1 MKKLISIIVIIAFIL
16 MLLSVTCNAADIINE
31 VKAETSVTGTLIEI
45 KDQELKT
52 LDEYKAAYDSDTYGF
67 TAYLLNKVRI
77 FSIPLFFIILVL
89 AGTYQYAMGIRKL
102 DVRDKGYGMIIGS
115 VTLLVICQILPLIFT
130 IVVKGWR
137 G

>member
-31 VKAETSVTGTLIEI
+31 VKSETSVTGTLIEI

-89 AGTYQYAMGIRKL
+89 AGTYQYVMGIRKL